1 MVRKRCLCRMMIPC
15 ESARLRF
22 LMFFFHDSMMDIW
35 KPGGLWCTER
45 PLLRAGSGRTWSWK
59 RPNLS
64 FGGELAGKKLHPEDW
79 ESQLRWFENGI
90 LKFST
95 NGWNMGEIWW
105 TYCQVCFWYK
115 QFLCTGTI
123 LKRQTQTVRLDFQ
136 LFLAEFA
143 QCLCADATLRW
154 ILTTQK
160 EWGQI
165 AWDE

>member
-22 LMFFFHDSMMDIW
+22 LMFFFMIQWWTYGNQVGFDAQKGRYSVLVQ
-35 KPGGLWCTER
+35 GGHGL
-45 PLLRAGSGRTWSWK
+45 GSAPTSVLEVSLQGR
-59 RPNLS
+59 NC
-64 FGGELAGKKLHPEDW
+64 
-79 ESQLRWFENGI
+79 I
-90 LKFST
+90 LKTGNLGCAGLKTES
-95 NGWNMGEIWW
+95 WNFPKMGEIWW